1 MTQRTEFYK
10 QGMAL
15 FGQNKFEEAIGAYSQ
30 ALEASPDW
38 TEAMHGLAMAQMQA
52 NRVDDAIATGK
63 RIASIDKN
71 DAFAHTSLSMFY
83 QRKSQIIERD
93 AMRRREAGS
102 ITPEE
107 LESARADAAELVR
120 LAEEESAKARMI
132 SWKEELKKNPNAP
145 PPGPAGSM
153 DVIQ

>member
-1 MTQRTEFYK
+1 
-10 QGMAL
+10 
-15 FGQNKFEEAIGAYSQ
+15 
-30 ALEASPDW
+30 
-38 TEAMHGLAMAQMQA
+38 
-52 NRVDDAIATGK
+52 
-63 RIASIDKN
+63 
-71 DAFAHTSLSMFY
+71 MFY